1 MSKIRNL
8 ALSRARNQRR
18 DNTPLAQ
25 LVDHLREATTGY
37 RSKASAIG
45 GKFLSMEN
53 IAEAE
58 LENIDNAMQDLQTA
72 MEAASTTVDLP
83 KVTTP
88 QMDAA
93 LIAGMLAGDVQ
104 AWRTR
109 SVTQSF
115 AQENFTTNIG
125 YDQLGAEVQ
134 AMDKRIPAFEAY
146 DEKENRD
153 VVVYSMAYNMQASRQ
168 SDFGEAFFPTITV
181 SPSNVGYSIS
191 IRLINVFNGDLKRD
205 ISGAVN
211 DFGRRNIIRAAIDAT
226 ILRNDSTRIVPVHR
240 AETAANFVATTD
252 VAPAN
257 VLVGRETVLTAPLKT
272 GASFSLLGIAS
283 TPALIANG
291 LTDTS
296 DAVDTAPALKSV
308 VLKVTVGGD
317 TDVFKVDV
325 TSFATSNFVG
335 SVQGQH
341 RLMNLNFDTRDVMF
355 NKNTKRA
362 DGSAPVALANIASQD
377 VIVYLRLNMS
387 GSIDLQTATTSVFGN
402 LVEVVAVKDS
412 AGQPL
417 SLTAAG
423 VGKDIADA
431 FKAAAT
437 TAIIGYELD
446 AYRTNSNL
454 RQRGDQLDTMYWRQ
468 QYSVPLLSPI
478 SVARPVVSD
487 GQTDT
492 SDLGAL
498 ITTTQIR
505 ASNAAVTKLLAT
517 ANTLSQF
524 VDNRDKDG
532 EPPALLGVGR
542 FLVRPT
548 YFGETLN
555 VADTV
560 DSRTSHERA
569 KDIQA
574 VVVNKLR
581 DVVYRMYVDSGFK
594 AAADAMNGGNSKP
607 PTVIIGT
614 DQELARYLQVD
625 GDLRT
630 IGPDFD
636 VKVVHTVDSR
646 MKGKIAV
653 AFGYFN
659 DSGTPDPLHFGNMIW
674 KPELTTVLPISRSG
688 QTSKE
693 LTVMPSFVH
702 IVNCPVMSL
711 VTVTGIQD
719 VIAAKV
725 AVNTEIL

>member
-1 MSKIRNL
+1 MSKIRNI
-8 ALSRARNQRR
+8 ALSRARNQKR
-18 DNTPLAQ
+18 DNSTLATM
-25 LVDHLREATTGY
+25 VDALREGTMNHRA
-37 RSKASAIG
+37 KANQYTQS
-45 GKFLSMEN
+45 FLS
-53 IAEAE
+53 
-58 LENIDNAMQDLQTA
+58 LESINDAQIGVLDDAMQELHTA
-72 MEAASTTVDLP
+72 MESAVTNLNVGEMTTA
-83 KVTTP
+83 
-88 QMDAA
+88 QMDAGQYA
-93 LIAGMLAGDVQ
+93 AMLAGDVQ
-104 AWRTR
+104 AWRAR
-109 SVTQSF
+109 PVTQSF
-115 AQENFTTNIG
+115 AAENFTTNVG
-125 YDQLGAEVQ
+125 YDQLGGEIQ
-134 AMDKRIPAFEAY
+134 ALDKRIPAFEAY

-211 DFGRRNIIRAAIDAT
+211 DFGRRNIIRAAIDAS

-240 AETAANFVATTD
+240 AETAANFVANGD
-252 VAPAN
+252 VTPTN
-257 VLVGRETVLTAPLKT
+257 VVVGRETVLTAPLKT
-272 GASFSLLGIAS
+272 GASFSLIGIAS

-296 DAVDTAPALKSV
+296 DAVDTAPELKAVYVKLTS
-308 VLKVTVGGD
+308 GAD
-317 TDVFKVDV
+317 SDVFRIDV
-325 TSFATSNFVG
+325 SAFATNNFVG
-335 SVQGQH
+335 AVQGQH

-355 NKNTKRA
+355 NANTKRA
-362 DGSAPVALANIASQD
+362 DGSNPVVLANIATQD
-377 VIVYLRLNMS
+377 VIVYLGLRMS
-387 GSIDLQTATTSVFGN
+387 GSIDLQTATTAVYGNSVY
-402 LVEVVAVKDS
+402 VVAVKDA
-412 AGQPL
+412 AGQTL
-417 SLTAAG
+417 SLTGAG

-431 FKAAAT
+431 FAAAT
-437 TAIIGYELD
+437 TQIIGYDLT

-517 ANTLSQF
+517 ATVLSQF

-555 VADTV
+555 VADSV

-581 DVVYRMYVDSGFK
+581 DVVYRMYVESGFK

-659 DSGTPDPLHFGNMIW
+659 DGGSPDPLHFGNMIW
-674 KPELTTVLPISRSG
+674 KPELTTVLPISRNG

-702 IVNCPVMSL
+702 IVNCPVLSL

-719 VIAAKV
+719 VIASKV

>member
-1 MSKIRNL
+1 MTKIRNI
-8 ALSRARNQRR
+8 ALQRARSQKR
-18 DNTPLAQ
+18 DNSALAQ
-25 LVDHLREATTGY
+25 LVDGLKEGTMGFRAQAATLG
-37 RSKASAIG
+37 S
-45 GKFLSMEN
+45 KFLS
-53 IAEAE
+53 
-58 LENIDNAMQDLQTA
+58 LESISESEVSVLDDAMQDLSTA
-72 MEAASTTVDLP
+72 MESASHNTKIGSYTAAQS
-83 KVTTP
+83 
-88 QMDAA
+88 DAA
-93 LIAGMLAGDVQ
+93 LIAGMLAGDVS
-104 AWRTR
+104 AWRAR
-109 SVTQSF
+109 PVTQSF
-115 AQENFTTNIG
+115 AQEQFTTSVG
-125 YDQLGAEVQ
+125 YDQLGGDVQ
-134 AMDKRIPAFEAY
+134 AMEKRIPAFEAY

-205 ISGAVN
+205 INGAVN
-211 DFGRRNIIRAAIDAT
+211 DFGRRNIIRAAIDAS

-252 VAPAN
+252 VAPTN
-257 VLVGRETVLTAPLKT
+257 ILVGRETVLTAPLKT
-272 GASFSLLGIAS
+272 GANFSLLGISS

-296 DAVDTAPALKSV
+296 DAVDTAPELKAV
-308 VLKVTVGGD
+308 YVKLTAGAN
-317 TDVFKVDV
+317 TDVYRIDV
-325 TSFATSNFVG
+325 SAFATNNFVG
-335 SVQGQH
+335 AVQGQH

-362 DGSAPVALANIASQD
+362 DGSAPVVLGAIATQD
-377 VIVYLRLNMS
+377 VIVYLGLKMN

-402 LVEVVAVKDS
+402 SVYVAAVKDAS
-412 AGQPL
+412 GQNL
-417 SLTAAG
+417 SLTGAG
-423 VGKDIADA
+423 VGKDIADL
-431 FKAAAT
+431 FAAAT
-437 TAIIGYELD
+437 TQIIGYDLN
-446 AYRTNSNL
+446 AFRTNSNL

-478 SVARPVVSD
+478 SVARPVVTD

-517 ANTLSQF
+517 ADTLGQF

-548 YFGETLN
+548 FFGETLN
-555 VADTV
+555 VADSV

-581 DVVYRMYVDSGFK
+581 DVVYRMYVESGFK

-659 DSGTPDPLHFGNMIW
+659 GDGTPDPLHFGNMIW
-674 KPELTTVLPISRSG
+674 KPELTTVLPISRNG

-702 IVNCPVMSL
+702 IVNCPVMSM

-719 VIAAKV
+719 VIASKV

>member
-1 MSKIRNL
+1 MTKIRNL

-18 DNTPLAQ
+18 DNTALGL
-25 LVDHLREATTGY
+25 LVENLREGTTGF
-37 RSKASAIG
+37 RSKAGQLG
-45 GKFLSMEN
+45 GKFLSMES
-53 IAEAE
+53 IAEGE
-58 LENIDNAMQDLQTA
+58 LQSIDDAMQDLQTA
-72 MEAASTTVDLP
+72 MESAAIGADKLP
-83 KVTTP
+83 AAGP
-88 QMDAA
+88 AQMDAA
-93 LIAGMLAGDVQ
+93 LIAGMLAGDVN

-115 AQENFTTNIG
+115 AQEQFTTNIG

-181 SPSNVGYSIS
+181 SPSNVGYTIS

-211 DFGRRNIIRAAIDAT
+211 DFGRRNIIRAAIDST

-257 VLVGRETVLTAPLKT
+257 VLVGRETVLTAPLKV

-308 VLKVTVGGD
+308 VVKVTVGAD
-317 TDVFKVDV
+317 SDVFKLDV

-335 SVQGQH
+335 AVQGQH

-402 LVEVVAVKDS
+402 MVEVVAVKDS
-412 AGQPL
+412 SGQPL

-431 FKAAAT
+431 FAAGGK
-437 TAIIGYELD
+437 IIGYELD

-555 VADTV
+555 VADSV

-636 VKVVHTVDSR
+636 VKVVHTVDNR

-702 IVNCPVMSL
+702 IVNCPVMSM

>member
-1 MSKIRNL
+1 MTKIRNL

-18 DNTPLAQ
+18 DNTALGL
-25 LVDHLREATTGY
+25 LVESLREGTTGF
-37 RSKASAIG
+37 RAKAGNIG
-45 GKFLSMEN
+45 GKFLSMES

-58 LENIDNAMQDLQTA
+58 LSSIDDAMQDLQTA
-72 MEAASTTVDLP
+72 MESATQMSDTP
-83 KVTTP
+83 KARTA

-93 LIAGMLAGDVQ
+93 LIAGMLAGDVN

-115 AQENFTTNIG
+115 ANEAFTTNIG
-125 YDQLGAEVQ
+125 HDQMGAEVQ

-211 DFGRRNIIRAAIDAT
+211 DFGRRNIIRAAIDST

-240 AETAANFVATTD
+240 AETAANFVATAD

-308 VLKVTVGGD
+308 VIKLVDGGD

-325 TSFATSNFVG
+325 TAFATSNFVG

-377 VIVYLRLNMS
+377 VIVYLRLSMS

-402 LVEVVAVKDS
+402 LVEVVAVKDA
-412 AGQPL
+412 AGQSL

-423 VGKDIADA
+423 TGKDIADA
-431 FKAAAT
+431 FKAGAQ
-437 TAIIGYELD
+437 IIGYELD

-517 ANTLSQF
+517 ASTLAQF

-555 VADTV
+555 VADSV

-636 VKVVHTVDSR
+636 VKVVHTVDNR

-702 IVNCPVMSL
+702 IVNCPVMSM